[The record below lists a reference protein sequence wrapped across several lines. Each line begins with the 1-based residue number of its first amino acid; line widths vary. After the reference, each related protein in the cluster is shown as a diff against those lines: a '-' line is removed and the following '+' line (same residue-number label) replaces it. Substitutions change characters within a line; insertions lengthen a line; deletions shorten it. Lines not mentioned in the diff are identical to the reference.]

1 MVSMVSSFKRGGWD
15 SFPYVVV
22 LGSCVE
28 CSSDRTSP
36 WLVWSA
42 ASSFKRGGWD
52 RFPCVVVLGSC
63 VGCSSSR
70 TSPWLVWSAVSK
82 EEGGIDSRM

>member
-1 MVSMVSSFKRGGWD
+1 MVSVVSSFKRGGWD

-36 WLVWSA
+36 WS
-42 ASSFKRGGWD
+42 
-52 RFPCVVVLGSC
+52 
-63 VGCSSSR
+63 
-70 TSPWLVWSAVSK
+70 VWSAVSK
-82 EEGGIDSRM
+82 EEGGWDSFPYVVVLCSCVGVVAV